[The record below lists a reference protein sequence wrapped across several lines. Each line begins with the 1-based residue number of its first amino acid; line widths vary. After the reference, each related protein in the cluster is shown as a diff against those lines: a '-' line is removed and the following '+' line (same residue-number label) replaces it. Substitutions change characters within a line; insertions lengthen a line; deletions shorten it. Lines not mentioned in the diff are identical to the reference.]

1 MVKQKTEW
9 STKNLKF
16 KIVENRNNLEC
27 GVMREFARRIIQC
40 KCLERVVGCNVRLV
54 WECRP
59 RLGKAY
65 FHHYREL
72 GEGSWEILLETLT
85 REDPGKNIFLPLNLC
100 NST

>member
-9 STKNLKF
+9 STKNLEF

-40 KCLERVVGCNVRLV
+40 KCLERVVGCNARLV

-65 FHHYREL
+65 FHHHSEL
-72 GEGSWEILLETLT
+72 GDFTGNTDKRT
-85 REDPGKNIFLPLNLC
+85 QGKKYIFTTKLS